1 MARRPSVPLT
11 TASADL
17 FGTTRL
23 LPDGF
28 RYAQGLVEPAD
39 EAALLQAFQSLPFKE
54 FEFHGFTG
62 KRRVVSFGWRYD
74 FNGGLQKTEDI
85 PPFLQELRTKAA
97 GFAGVG
103 PSDLQQVLVTEYKP
117 GAAIGWHKDR
127 PVFGDVVGLSF
138 VSSCS
143 FRFRRRDGAKGS
155 GQASLSSPDAMNY
168 RFGFSL
174 GKTGMDGQIYG
185 LASAAADCFKALVP
199 FFLFAAIRN
208 RMWSQAAAAAVV
220 LWSCATR

>member
-17 FGTTRL
+17 FGTRRL

-62 KRRVVSFGWRYD
+62 KRRVVPFGWRYD
-74 FNGGLQKTEDI
+74 FNGGGLQKTEDI

-97 GFAGVG
+97 GFAEVG

-143 FRFRRRDGAKGS
+143 FRFRRRDGAKWER
-155 GQASLSSPDAMNY
+155 ASLIVEPRSAYLLRGPSRSDWEHSIPAVETLRY
-168 RFGFSL
+168 SVTFRSVV
-174 GKTGMDGQIYG
+174 
-185 LASAAADCFKALVP
+185 AS
-199 FFLFAAIRN
+199 
-208 RMWSQAAAAAVV
+208 
-220 LWSCATR
+220 

>member
-17 FGTTRL
+17 FGTRRL

-74 FNGGLQKTEDI
+74 FNGGACKR
-85 PPFLQELRTKAA
+85 PRT
-97 GFAGVG
+97 
-103 PSDLQQVLVTEYKP
+103 
-117 GAAIGWHKDR
+117 
-127 PVFGDVVGLSF
+127 
-138 VSSCS
+138 
-143 FRFRRRDGAKGS
+143 FRLFCGSS
-155 GQASLSSPDAMNY
+155 GQKPPVL
-168 RFGFSL
+168 RR
-174 GKTGMDGQIYG
+174 
-185 LASAAADCFKALVP
+185 SAGP
-199 FFLFAAIRN
+199 TSN
-208 RMWSQAAAAAVV
+208 RSW
-220 LWSCATR
+220 